1 MGKKSSVL
9 YVASGGWLAHTER
22 QDPLAGS
29 HDDACGVDWKGVGE
43 ALHALAGS
51 RQVRVLLSARLC
63 RFGVL
68 PWVSSLA
75 SRRAMHA
82 YVAEALAE
90 DHGISAQSHHL
101 AIDWPAFGEPVL
113 AAAYPRAL
121 VEAVRE
127 GLEAAGHV
135 LDVVESTPGPV
146 LRRYGARLGAGPA
159 LLAWAEEDGI
169 AAVTV
174 EDNRVAQIETLP
186 RNGQGLDDLAVWSA
200 RKQFI
205 FADDASLHWLATAE
219 KPVAFPGATLDV
231 AEATPAVSAGHA
243 LGMAWR

>member
-9 YVASGGWLAHTER
+9 YISSVGWLAHTDR
-22 QDPLAGS
+22 LAPLAGT
-29 HDDACGVDWKGVGE
+29 HEDACAADWQGAGE
-43 ALHALAGS
+43 ALRGLAGP
-51 RQVRVLLSARLC
+51 RRVRVLLSARLC

-75 SRRAMHA
+75 GGRAMRA

-127 GLEAAGHV
+127 GLEVAGHV
-135 LDVVESTPGPV
+135 LDAVESTPGPV
-146 LRRYGARLGAGPA
+146 LRRYGALLGDGPA

-169 AAVTV
+169 AAVTI
-174 EDNRVAQIETLP
+174 EENRVAQIETLP

-200 RKQFI
+200 RKQFV
-205 FADDASLHWLATAE
+205 FADDASMHWLATAE
-219 KPVAFPGATLDV
+219 RPSVFPGATVELAD
-231 AEATPAVSAGHA
+231 APSALSTAHA

>member
-9 YVASGGWLAHTER
+9 YVASAGWLAHADR
-22 QDPLAGS
+22 LAPLAGS
-29 HDDACGVDWKGVGE
+29 HEDACGADWKGVGE
-43 ALHALAGS
+43 ALRGLAGP
-51 RQVRVLLSARLC
+51 RRVRVLLSARLC

-75 SRRAMHA
+75 GRRAMLA

-90 DHGISAQSHHL
+90 DHGISAQTHHF

-113 AAAYPRAL
+113 AAAYPRDL
-121 VEAVRE
+121 VEALRA

-135 LDVVESTPGPV
+135 LDAVESTPGPV

-174 EDNRVAQIETLP
+174 EENRVAQIETLP

-219 KPVAFPGATLDV
+219 KPAAFPGAIMEV
-231 AEATPAVSAGHA
+231 ADAAAAVSAGHA
-243 LGMAWR
+243 LGLAWR